1 VAASAFTQALLMMNL
16 NTRHLHDL
24 GQRLWLDNITRDLLQ
39 DGTLA
44 RYIRDLSVTGLT
56 SNPSIFDRA
65 LASSSAYDGAIAEW
79 VAKGTVGEE
88 LFFALALEDLTQAA
102 RLLRPFF
109 DASLGLDG
117 WVSLEVSPLLAHDAA
132 RSFQAAAKLHAQAVC
147 PNLFVKIPGTTEGLL
162 AIEESIF
169 QGIPINVTLLF
180 SRHQYLLAANA
191 YLRGLERRQEAGLN
205 LGVASVASLF
215 ISRWDVAAQ
224 AELQPRVQMESQPQ
238 AELQP
243 KFHNRLGVAMAMQ
256 TYDAH
261 CDLLSTPRWA
271 RLAAAGARPQRLLWA
286 STGMKDP
293 LASDTFYADALVA
306 ANTINTLP
314 EATLL
319 AVADHGKAGTP
330 LPADGGNSAGV
341 LADFKR
347 EGIDIEALAAKLQAD
362 GLQAF
367 TKSWGSLLARLADK
381 SANKNLAHSSGS

>member
-1 VAASAFTQALLMMNL
+1 MNL
-16 NTRHLHDL
+16 NTRHLHGL

-65 LASSSAYDGAIAEW
+65 LASSSAYDLAIHDW

-88 LFFALALEDLTQAA
+88 LFFALALEDLTHAA
-102 RLLRPFF
+102 RLLRPLF

-117 WVSLEVSPLLAHDAA
+117 WVSLEISPLLAHDAA
-132 RSFQAAAKLHAQAVC
+132 RSFQAAAKLHDQAAC
-147 PNLFVKIPGTTEGLL
+147 QNLFVKIPGTTEGLL

-191 YLRGLERRQEAGLN
+191 YLHGLERRQEAGLD

-215 ISRWDVAAQ
+215 VSRWDVAVQ

-271 RLAAAGARPQRLLWA
+271 RLAAAGVRPQRLLWA

-347 EGIDIEALAAKLQAD
+347 EGIDTEALAAKLQVD

-367 TKSWGSLLARLADK
+367 VKSWGSLLARLLDK
-381 SANKNLAHSSGS
+381 STNKNLAHLSGS